1 MRLGTAN
8 SYDRTL
14 LNLTTRQAD
23 LADLQEKLSAG
34 KKVLRASD
42 DPTGAAQAE
51 RSQTRL
57 TRVEIEQRAL
67 ALQKNSMSLAES
79 TLGDAQGLMQQI
91 RQLSVQA
98 GDATLTP
105 ADRRS
110 LAQEMRSLR
119 EQLFTYANKQDSNGV
134 PLFGGLGSANAPF
147 VDLTTGVTFN
157 GIPGQQS
164 GGPVSIPSTMDGQTV
179 FMNVPTGNGVFNL
192 DLGLSNLAAVPTAL
206 GTARAA
212 LVPARATN
220 TTNTGQAW
228 TDVGKVVNPA
238 ALTGQNYTLAFNVTP
253 NPLGAALPPTI
264 TYDVYRYDPVTDPTG
279 AAAVPVLANQAYV
292 DGQDIVF
299 DGMSFIARGVPAN
312 GDTLAISASTRT
324 DVFAVVDAAIAA
336 IDGKPNGN
344 VLTHNNSL
352 ALSQLDSAM
361 DRLQS
366 ARGTAG
372 ELLKRGDIIDNNQ
385 EDKTIQLEADRSRA
399 EDMDMIK
406 GISQFQTQQTG
417 YSAALQTYAQIQ
429 RLSLFNYIS

>member
-8 SYDRTL
+8 AFDRTL

-23 LADLQEKLSAG
+23 LADLQDKLSAG
-34 KKVLRASD
+34 KQVLRASD

-57 TRVEIEQRAL
+57 TRVDIEQRAL
-67 ALQKNSMSLAES
+67 SLQKNSMSLAES
-79 TLGDAQGLMQQI
+79 TLGDAQSLMQQI

-119 EQLFTYANKQDSNGV
+119 DQLFTYANKQDSNGV
-134 PLFGGLGSANAPF
+134 PLFGGLGSANSPF
-147 VDLTTGVTFN
+147 VDVTTGVTFN

-179 FMNVPTGNGVFNL
+179 FMNVPSGNGVFDL
-192 DLGLSNLAAVPTAL
+192 DLGAA
-206 GTARAA
+206 
-212 LVPARATN
+212 
-220 TTNTGQAW
+220 NTGQLW
-228 TDVGKVVNPA
+228 TDVGRVLTPGL
-238 ALTGQNYTLAFNVTP
+238 LTGDDYSIEFTVSATVPPVT
-253 NPLGAALPPTI
+253 
-264 TYDVYRYDPVTDPTG
+264 TYDVYNDTLDPG
-279 AAAVPVLANQAYV
+279 HLAPVLAAQPYT
-292 DGQDIVF
+292 DGQDITF
-299 DGMSFIARGVPAN
+299 DGLSFVARGVPVT
-312 GDTLAISASTRT
+312 GDTLAITPSTRT
-324 DVFAVVDAAIAA
+324 DIFSVVDAAIAA
-336 IDGKPNGN
+336 IDGQPNGH

-372 ELLKRGDIIDNNQ
+372 ELLKRADIIDNNQ
-385 EDKTIQLEADRSRA
+385 VDKSLQLETDRSRA

-406 GISQFQTQQTG
+406 GISQFETQQTG
-417 YSAALQTYAQIQ
+417 YNAALQTYAQIQ

>member
-8 SYDRTL
+8 AFDRTL
-14 LNLTTRQAD
+14 VNLTTRQAG

-67 ALQKNSMSLAES
+67 SLQKNSMSLAES
-79 TLGDAQGLMQQI
+79 TLGDAQSLMQQI
-91 RQLSVQA
+91 RQLVVQA
-98 GDATLTP
+98 GNATLTP

-110 LAQEMRSLR
+110 VAQEMRSLR
-119 EQLFTYANKQDSNGV
+119 DQLFTYANKQDSNGV

-147 VDLTTGVTFN
+147 VDLTTGVAFN

-164 GGPVSIPSTMDGQTV
+164 GGPVSIPSTVDGQAV
-179 FMNVPTGNGVFNL
+179 FMNVPSGNGVFNL
-192 DLGLSNLAAVPTAL
+192 DI
-206 GTARAA
+206 GTNAGPP
-212 LVPARATN
+212 VGPN
-220 TTNTGQAW
+220 QGQLWA
-228 TDVGKVVNPA
+228 DVGRVLTPGL
-238 ALTGQNYTLAFNVTP
+238 LTGQDYTITFNVT
-253 NPLGAALPPTI
+253 ATLPPVT
-264 TYDVYRYDPVTDPTG
+264 TYDVVNTTT
-279 AAAVPVLANQAYV
+279 ATPVLTAQPYV
-292 DGQDIVF
+292 DGQDITF
-299 DGMSFIARGVPAN
+299 DGLSFVARGVPAN
-312 GDTLAISASTRT
+312 GDTLTITPSTRT
-324 DVFAVVDAAIAA
+324 DIFAVVDAAIAA
-336 IDGKPNGN
+336 IDGQPNGH
-344 VLTHNNSL
+344 VFTHNNSL
-352 ALSQLDSAM
+352 SLSQLDSAM

-372 ELLKRGDIIDNNQ
+372 ELLKRADIIDNNQ
-385 EDKTIQLEADRSRA
+385 EDKTIQLETDRSRA

-406 GISQFQTQQTG
+406 GISEFQTQQTG

>member
-23 LADLQEKLSAG
+23 LADMQEKLSAG
-34 KKVLRASD
+34 KRVLRASD

-67 ALQKNSMSLAES
+67 NLQRNSMALAES

-119 EQLFTYANKQDSNGV
+119 DQIFTYANKQDSNGV

-147 VDLTTGVTFN
+147 VDVISGVTFN

-164 GGPVSIPSTMDGQTV
+164 GGPVSIPPVMDGQAV

-192 DLGLSNLAAVPTAL
+192 NL
-206 GTARAA
+206 GTNS
-212 LVPARATN
+212 VTPGPN
-220 TTNTGQAW
+220 QGQLW
-228 TDVGKVVNPA
+228 TDVGRV
-238 ALTGQNYTLAFNVTP
+238 LTPSAVTGHNYTVNFNVSATV
-253 NPLGAALPPTI
+253 PPVT
-264 TYDVYRYDPVTDPTG
+264 TYDVYDDTLDPG
-279 AAAVPVLANQAYV
+279 HAAPVLAAQPYT
-292 DGQDIVF
+292 DGQDITF
-299 DGMSFIARGVPAN
+299 DGISFVARGVPAN
-312 GDTLAISASTRT
+312 GDTLSISPSTRT
-324 DVFAVVDAAIAA
+324 NVFAVLDAAIAA
-336 IDGKPNGN
+336 VDGQPNGH
-344 VLTHNNSL
+344 VFTQNNSL
-352 ALSQLDSAM
+352 ALAQIDSAM
-361 DRLQS
+361 ERLQS

-372 ELLKRGDIIDNNQ
+372 ELLKRADIIDNNQ
-385 EDKTIQLEADRSRA
+385 IDKTIQLEADRSRA

-406 GISQFQTQQTG
+406 GISEFQTKQTG

-429 RLSLFNYIS
+429 RLSLFNFLS

>member
-8 SYDRTL
+8 AYDRTL

-67 ALQKNSMSLAES
+67 SLQKNSMSLAES
-79 TLGDAQGLMQQI
+79 TLGDAQSLMQQI

-119 EQLFTYANKQDSNGV
+119 DQLFTYANKQDSNGV

-147 VDLTTGVTFN
+147 VDLTTGVVFN

-192 DLGLSNLAAVPTAL
+192 DLG
-206 GTARAA
+206 
-212 LVPARATN
+212 TN
-220 TTNTGQAW
+220 AGPPIGPNQGQLW
-228 TDVGKVVNPA
+228 TDTGRVLTPSL
-238 ALTGQNYTLAFNVTP
+238 LTGDDYTITFTVDNAVTP
-253 NPLGAALPPTI
+253 PVT
-264 TYDVYRYDPVTDPTG
+264 TYDVLNTTT
-279 AAAVPVLANQAYV
+279 ATPVLTAQPYA
-292 DGQDIVF
+292 DGQDITF
-299 DGMSFIARGVPAN
+299 DGLSFVARGVPVT
-312 GDTLAISASTRT
+312 GDTLTITPSTRT
-324 DVFAVVDAAIAA
+324 DIFAVVDAAIAA
-336 IDGKPNGN
+336 IDGQPNGH
-344 VLTHNNSL
+344 VLTQNNSL

-361 DRLQS
+361 DRIQS

-372 ELLKRGDIIDNNQ
+372 ELLKRADIIDNNQ
-385 EDKTIQLEADRSRA
+385 VDKSLQLETDRSRA

-406 GISQFQTQQTG
+406 GISQFETQQIG
-417 YSAALQTYAQIQ
+417 YNAALQTYAQIQ

>member
-8 SYDRTL
+8 AFDRTL

-67 ALQKNSMSLAES
+67 SLQKNSMSLAES
-79 TLGDAQGLMQQI
+79 TLGDAQSLMQQI

-119 EQLFTYANKQDSNGV
+119 DQLFTYANKQDSNGV

-147 VDLTTGVTFN
+147 VDVTTGVTFN

-192 DLGLSNLAAVPTAL
+192 DI
-206 GTARAA
+206 GTNINPP
-212 LVPARATN
+212 VGPN
-220 TTNTGQAW
+220 QGQVWA
-228 TDVGKVVNPA
+228 DVGRVLTPGL
-238 ALTGQNYTLAFNVTP
+238 LTGNNYTITFDVDSTVIPPVT
-253 NPLGAALPPTI
+253 
-264 TYDVYRYDPVTDPTG
+264 TYDVSMTTLPLPGVTT
-279 AAAVPVLANQAYV
+279 PVLTAQPYV
-292 DGQDIVF
+292 DGQDISF
-299 DGMSFIARGVPAN
+299 DGISFVARGVPAD
-312 GDTLAISASTRT
+312 GDTLAITPSTRT
-324 DVFAVVDAAIAA
+324 DIFAVVDAAIAA
-336 IDGKPNGN
+336 IDGQPNGH

-352 ALSQLDSAM
+352 ALAQLDSAM

-372 ELLKRGDIIDNNQ
+372 ELLKRADIIDNNQ
-385 EDKTIQLEADRSRA
+385 EDKTIQLETDRSRA

-406 GISQFQTQQTG
+406 GISEFETRQTG
-417 YSAALQTYAQIQ
+417 YNVALQTYAQIQ